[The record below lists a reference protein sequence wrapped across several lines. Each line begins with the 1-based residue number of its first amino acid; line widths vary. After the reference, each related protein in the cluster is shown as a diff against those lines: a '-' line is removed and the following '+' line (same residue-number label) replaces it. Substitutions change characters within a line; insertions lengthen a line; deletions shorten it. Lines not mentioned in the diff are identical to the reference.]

1 MFGKKARS
9 KGVINTLIGD
19 NTRIKGDLRFQGG
32 CHIDGIVDGNV
43 IADKDP
49 EAFLSISEE
58 GFVDGS
64 VRVPRVQLN
73 GKVQGD
79 VFASEIVELGAT
91 AKVNGN
97 LHYELLEMA
106 ACAEINGKLIHESN
120 QAQTA
125 GAPRPT
131 LADKAKP
138 EALKAEPAKPEP
150 ATPIAAREPAE
161 QAS

>member
-1 MFGKKARS
+1 MFGRKERRG
-9 KGVINTLIGD
+9 GVIQTLIGD
-19 NTRIKGDLRFQGG
+19 NTRIKGDLRFEGG
-32 CHIDGIVDGNV
+32 CHIDGVVDGSV

-79 VFASEIVELGAT
+79 VFASERVELGPT

-97 LHYELLEMA
+97 VHYELLEMA
-106 ACAEINGKLIHESN
+106 AGAEINGKLIHEKGFGPSVN
-120 QAQTA
+120 
-125 GAPRPT
+125 APRPT
-131 LADKAKP
+131 AAGKVQQEK
-138 EALKAEPAKPEP
+138 EEKSK
-150 ATPIAAREPAE
+150 PIATAEPAE
-161 QAS
+161 QPS

>member
-1 MFGKKARS
+1 MFGRKERG
-9 KGVINTLIGD
+9 KGVIQTLIGD
-19 NTRIKGDLRFQGG
+19 NTRIKGDLRFEGG
-32 CHIDGIVDGNV
+32 CHIDGVVDGSV

-79 VFASEIVELGAT
+79 VFASEMVELGTT

-97 LHYELLEMA
+97 VHYELLEMA
-106 ACAEINGKLIHESN
+106 AGAEINGKLIHEGSQSQSAN
-120 QAQTA
+120 
-125 GAPRPT
+125 APRPT
-131 LADKAKP
+131 AADKLKKEKADEGKP
-138 EALKAEPAKPEP
+138 ESV
-150 ATPIAAREPAE
+150 AAQTPAE
-161 QAS
+161 LPS